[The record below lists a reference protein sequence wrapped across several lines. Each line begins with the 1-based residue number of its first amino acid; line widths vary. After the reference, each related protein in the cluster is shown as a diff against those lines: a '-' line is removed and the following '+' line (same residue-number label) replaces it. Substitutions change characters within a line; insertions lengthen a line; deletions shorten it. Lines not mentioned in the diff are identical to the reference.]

1 MTVAHKLEMILCFL
15 FEREK
20 STGWRCRIFSLHSS
34 KKNWKIVIV
43 WCRFFRFKNKRF
55 FKEKNIRKTESLIHI
70 WLPFTSHYDLSHK
83 YYIYWHFKMW
93 TLISTRIYF
102 FNSCFSLQASAQQLT
117 LENMRHGPQVQLS
130 MSLLF
135 EMLKDG
141 QVQSISI

>member
-1 MTVAHKLEMILCFL
+1 
-15 FEREK
+15 
-20 STGWRCRIFSLHSS
+20 
-34 KKNWKIVIV
+34 
-43 WCRFFRFKNKRF
+43 
-55 FKEKNIRKTESLIHI
+55 
-70 WLPFTSHYDLSHK
+70 
-83 YYIYWHFKMW
+83 MW